1 MTLRLRTRLTE
12 LLGIDVP
19 IVQAGMS
26 WASSSSALAIAVSN
40 AGGLG
45 TIGAGPMYLD
55 DLRATIRAVKA
66 GTSRPFAV
74 NVPLYRKGSAECLD
88 IVIEENVPVLI
99 ASQGGPRAYIDRF
112 RAAGRVCLHVVA
124 SAEHARK
131 AEAAGVHGLI
141 VVGTEAGGHPPP
153 NEVTT
158 LVLVRR
164 IAKATRLPLV
174 ATGGI
179 ADGAAMAAM
188 LCLGADGVQLGT
200 RFLMT
205 PEASVHVAYKEAVR
219 AAEIDDTATIG
230 PADAPVRVLKNAF
243 VASYRD
249 AAAHGASPDELTT
262 RFKNSTLKMAALDG
276 DTAQG
281 KVEAGQSAGL
291 IDDVVPAGELVGRL
305 MAEFTATVA
314 GLARLLPQTEGV
326 A

>member
-1 MTLRLRTRLTE
+1 MTLRLRTRLTD

-19 IVQAGMS
+19 IIQAGMS

-55 DLRATIRAVKA
+55 DLRAAIRAVKA
-66 GTSRPFAV
+66 ATSRPFAV

-164 IAKATRLPLV
+164 IAKATRLPIV

-249 AAAHGASPDELTT
+249 AAARGASPNELTI
-262 RFKNSTLKMAALDG
+262 RFKSSTLKMAALDG

-305 MAEFTATVA
+305 MTEFSATVA
-314 GLARLLPQTEGV
+314 RLARLLPQTEGV